1 MKVKSVGT
9 IKYPQVTVEGFSG
22 GNGTVRLKI
31 EGSGKRLVVEMGV
44 YCVKRMVD
52 AAREVVSKQRSY
64 AMGEWA
70 KYKHLRD
77 YTGYKA
83 PEGQE

>member
-1 MKVKSVGT
+1 
-9 IKYPQVTVEGFSG
+9 
-22 GNGTVRLKI
+22 LKI
-31 EGSGKRLVVEMGV
+31 EGSGKRININIRV

-52 AAREVVSKQRSY
+52 AAREVVAKQRDY
-64 AMGEWA
+64 AVREW
-70 KYKHLRD
+70 KQYKHLRD